1 MFRLKRRADYPPARQ
16 QQEEWMNAM
25 SNLSNAL
32 SLRQTGFWR
41 GTVAAVM
48 LVLGTCQIGAAQT
61 GNPYSAAIVVNTQA
75 VTNYEL
81 GQRIRL
87 LQLFRTPGD
96 IDKTARDGLVDDRL
110 RMAAASEFGIRP
122 SDEDILAGMEEFA
135 ARANLGRDEFV
146 AILTGAGVSEASF
159 RDFIRAGVA
168 WRGLVRSRFGP
179 RAQVTEAEVDRAVAL
194 SEQGSTAVAL
204 ISEIVLPAE
213 TPTAA
218 IRANRLAEQIRTTVT
233 SIDGFSSF
241 ASRYSVAASRN
252 VGGRLAQPIPIAS
265 LPPAVAAQISTLAP
279 GGVSQPVPVPN
290 GLAIYQL
297 REIREGAVAS
307 ENTQSVEFARYALT
321 GGASEAAK
329 VAAKVDTCDDLY
341 GVALKQPPERLIIE
355 NLPLNEVPADIAV
368 ILANLDP
375 GESSAALRRGDQQV
389 FVMLCGRTAVLSDQV
404 DREGI
409 RNRLISQRVSSFAN
423 GYLAALRADAIIR
436 EP

>member
-1 MFRLKRRADYPPARQ
+1 MFRLKRRADYLPARQ

-341 GVALKQPPERLIIE
+341 GVA
-355 NLPLNEVPADIAV
+355 
-368 ILANLDP
+368 
-375 GESSAALRRGDQQV
+375 
-389 FVMLCGRTAVLSDQV
+389 
-404 DREGI
+404 
-409 RNRLISQRVSSFAN
+409 
-423 GYLAALRADAIIR
+423 
-436 EP
+436 

>member
-1 MFRLKRRADYPPARQ
+1 
-16 QQEEWMNAM
+16 
-25 SNLSNAL
+25 
-32 SLRQTGFWR
+32 
-41 GTVAAVM
+41 
-48 LVLGTCQIGAAQT
+48 
-61 GNPYSAAIVVNTQA
+61 
-75 VTNYEL
+75 
-81 GQRIRL
+81 
-87 LQLFRTPGD
+87 
-96 IDKTARDGLVDDRL
+96 
-110 RMAAASEFGIRP
+110 
-122 SDEDILAGMEEFA
+122 
-135 ARANLGRDEFV
+135 
-146 AILTGAGVSEASF
+146 
-159 RDFIRAGVA
+159 
-168 WRGLVRSRFGP
+168 
-179 RAQVTEAEVDRAVAL
+179 
-194 SEQGSTAVAL
+194 
-204 ISEIVLPAE
+204 
-213 TPTAA
+213 
-218 IRANRLAEQIRTTVT
+218 
-233 SIDGFSSF
+233 
-241 ASRYSVAASRN
+241 
-252 VGGRLAQPIPIAS
+252 
-265 LPPAVAAQISTLAP
+265 
-279 GGVSQPVPVPN
+279 VPN